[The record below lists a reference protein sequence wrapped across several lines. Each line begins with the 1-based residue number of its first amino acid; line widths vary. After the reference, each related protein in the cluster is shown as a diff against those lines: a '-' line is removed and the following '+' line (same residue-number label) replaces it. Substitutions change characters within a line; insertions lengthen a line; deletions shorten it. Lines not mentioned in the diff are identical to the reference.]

1 MSGLNE
7 WLVVERP
14 ADALSDGAEWET
26 GEMLDEATAE
36 MVEELSLEGGP
47 WEMDDGPWALDD
59 GPWAMA
65 SEAEEGQ

>member
-26 GEMLDEATAE
+26 GEMLDEATAPAPLALRDSLWSE

-47 WEMDDGPWALDD
+47 WEMDDD
-59 GPWAMA
+59 GP
-65 SEAEEGQ
+65 